1 MEIEVP
7 FLSVSLMAWPRFGYE
22 WRGKSFGLIRARLV
36 HKMIGFIKVRGL
48 VKGPGA
54 WLQIILSR
62 QGSVCNFFESFW
74 VILERSGV
82 YLRLSYTG
90 RGFICKYTKG
100 GGVSAK
106 RQKSGMFL

>member
-1 MEIEVP
+1 MEIEVA

-62 QGSVCNFFESFW
+62 QGSVCNFLKAFGLFW
-74 VILERSGV
+74 
-82 YLRLSYTG
+82 
-90 RGFICKYTKG
+90 RGQGYI
-100 GGVSAK
+100 
-106 RQKSGMFL
+106 